1 MIGVSTIKDAPSS
14 TVDVLVVVTRAQAK
28 QKLAEEI
35 IRRETEV
42 LTGAQPSSMDGL
54 GQEDLVVVN
63 PISTQAP
70 EIPATLS
77 QDQRRSLR
85 RQMGKDTN
93 HTHSKSKGKCET
105 LELSS
110 GELQRLQ
117 ENDSTLAKAFEAA
130 DSKDK
135 IERIGFLKEKG
146 YFIESGPHQ
155 ARGTNKRLNNW
166 FYQNRFC
173 EGHSTS

>member
-1 MIGVSTIKDAPSS
+1 MEIDGIPIEVEVAISSTLPVPVLLGDDVPELRQLIGASTIKDAPSS
-14 TVDVLVVVTRAQAK
+14 TADVLVVVTRAQAK

-42 LTGAQPSSMDGL
+42 LTGAQPRSMDGL
-54 GQEDLVVVN
+54 GQEDFVDVN
-63 PISTQAP
+63 PLSTRAP

-93 HTHSKSKGKCET
+93 HTHSKSKGQSET

-110 GELQRLQ
+110 GEL
-117 ENDSTLAKAFEAA
+117 
-130 DSKDK
+130 
-135 IERIGFLKEKG
+135 
-146 YFIESGPHQ
+146 
-155 ARGTNKRLNNW
+155 
-166 FYQNRFC
+166 
-173 EGHSTS
+173 